1 MSSVILRGQPKPSLI
16 SHALSIVRPLLATEQ
31 FRKAGLTTAEM
42 YRLALK
48 EAPPPNFEKYA
59 VHENRDTDIRYTKS
73 GQRKNPPPS
82 PPHMEHPIRSMR
94 FLKSQ
99 ILPMLEG
106 LKEIRM
112 TTGTRSHAAPEVKVN
127 FGSAKTKTKAKG
139 KGNGYSKPD
148 VASSSTASTTISHT
162 VHLWMPTQKAKVTK
176 TIENKPTPSDVFG
189 TEVGR
194 GADWDHLNRH
204 RQRTRDEKVKH
215 DVDVMAQVR
224 KAEKQEKK
232 KLLWEAF
239 MRKKARDARAPK
251 TVVDDRISDS
261 QSSQKVQV

>member
-16 SHALSIVRPLLATEQ
+16 SHGLSIVRTLLATEQ
-31 FRKAGLTTAEM
+31 FQKAGLTTTEM

-48 EAPPPNFEKYA
+48 EAPPPNFERYQ
-59 VHENRDTDIRYTKS
+59 VHENSDTEIRYTKS
-73 GQRKNPPPS
+73 GQRKTPPPN

-99 ILPMLEG
+99 ILPILEG

-112 TTGTRSHAAPEVKVN
+112 TTGTRFHAAPEVKVN
-127 FGSAKTKTKAKG
+127 FGSAKTKTKTKA
-139 KGNGYSKPD
+139 KGNGNSKPD
-148 VASSSTASTTISHT
+148 VASSSTASPSSPTTISHT

-176 TIENKPTPSDVFG
+176 TIDNKPTPSNVFG

-194 GADWDHLNRH
+194 GADWDHLNRR

-215 DVDVMAQVR
+215 DVDIMAQVR

-232 KLLWEAF
+232 KVLWEAF

-251 TVVDDRISDS
+251 PVVDDRISDS
-261 QSSQKVQV
+261 